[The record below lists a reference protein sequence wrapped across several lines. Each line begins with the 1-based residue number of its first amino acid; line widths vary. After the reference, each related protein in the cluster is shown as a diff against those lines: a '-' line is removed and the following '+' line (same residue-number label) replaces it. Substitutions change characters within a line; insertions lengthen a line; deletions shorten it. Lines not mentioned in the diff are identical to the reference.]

1 MRTIVTGL
9 FFVLL
14 VSCASNVVRISDF
27 ASESARLS
35 VGTGNATR
43 GIEVE
48 SDDDGLRVRLLR
60 DEQTLR
66 IVGVQQFRGTLQPD
80 RADLEFRAADGEIY
94 TLDVTP
100 RVVLLLGR
108 GQEFRRERDEWPS
121 GTTEIVD
128 WE

>member
-1 MRTIVTGL
+1 MRTIVL
-9 FFVLL
+9 CLSVFLL
-14 VSCASNVVRISDF
+14 ASCASSVVRISDF

-35 VGTGNATR
+35 VGTGSGTR

-48 SDDDGLRVRLLR
+48 STDDGLLVRLLR

-66 IVGVQQFRGTLQPD
+66 VVGVQQFRGTLQPD
-80 RADLEFRAADGEIY
+80 RADLELRASDGEIY

-100 RVVLLLGR
+100 RVVLLFGR

-121 GTTEIVD
+121 GSTEVVD